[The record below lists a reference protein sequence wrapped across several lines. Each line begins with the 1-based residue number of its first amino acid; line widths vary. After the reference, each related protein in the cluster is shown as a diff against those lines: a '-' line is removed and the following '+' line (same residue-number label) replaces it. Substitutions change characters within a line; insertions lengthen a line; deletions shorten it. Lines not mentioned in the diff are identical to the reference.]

1 MDSSDRGYRLRSY
14 ILAISGSVL
23 ALGALCIGAALWLF
37 VLVDPAVFAGEGVL
51 TDPIQISL
59 LASSL
64 VTIGGLLVPAVV
76 LSVRHLLGRPQST
89 LTLRGLRW
97 WEWILLPIAWIGILI
112 LATALFNNEI
122 ALWAIPVLQALGVLL
137 PIYVFIRVAAAGIEL
152 GSHQHAWGAFASG
165 MTLSPIL
172 SAIIEIFLVA
182 LLILGI
188 GVYLALNPQ
197 AYDAALSLVQ
207 RLERASN
214 LEQIVILLGP
224 LLNNPLVLFGA
235 LFYFSILTP
244 LIEEPVKSIGVWLGA
259 DRLRTPAQGFALGV
273 LCGAGF
279 AVVESMFA
287 TFSPDQ
293 SWGVTFLT
301 RSASG
306 LMHITASGLIGWGV
320 ARARLSRRHLPLI
333 GAYAL
338 GIAIH
343 GLWNGAAIS
352 IVAGGMR
359 IALNAVTREIDFF
372 GIFMALGGM
381 GLLFV
386 MTVAIVVF
394 LPVFNHRLR
403 KRASDE
409 ASRARDAAAV

>member
-1 MDSSDRGYRLRSY
+1 
-14 ILAISGSVL
+14 
-23 ALGALCIGAALWLF
+23 
-37 VLVDPAVFAGEGVL
+37 
-51 TDPIQISL
+51 
-59 LASSL
+59 
-64 VTIGGLLVPAVV
+64 
-76 LSVRHLLGRPQST
+76 
-89 LTLRGLRW
+89 
-97 WEWILLPIAWIGILI
+97 
-112 LATALFNNEI
+112 
-122 ALWAIPVLQALGVLL
+122 
-137 PIYVFIRVAAAGIEL
+137 
-152 GSHQHAWGAFASG
+152 
-165 MTLSPIL
+165 
-172 SAIIEIFLVA
+172 
-182 LLILGI
+182 
-188 GVYLALNPQ
+188 
-197 AYDAALSLVQ
+197 
-207 RLERASN
+207 
-214 LEQIVILLGP
+214 
-224 LLNNPLVLFGA
+224 
-235 LFYFSILTP
+235 FYFSILTP

-259 DRLRTPAQGFALGV
+259 DRLRTPAQGFALGA